1 MIYAVIPVLVL
12 GMLSYMFWRT
22 AAQMRRDRVFN
33 ERKAT
38 RGKRA
43 FTRLHRAR
51 FLLNRAFRL
60 TNEEPPWHSELRSR
74 LDQVPAA
81 ADETV
86 ERRPATGAAAP
97 TNRA

>member
-33 ERKAT
+33 EREAT

-51 FLLNRAFRL
+51 FLLTRAFRL
-60 TNEEPPWHSELRSR
+60 TNEEPPWHTELRSK
-74 LDQVPAA
+74 LDQVPVA
-81 ADETV
+81 ADEPGK
-86 ERRPATGAAAP
+86 R
-97 TNRA
+97 